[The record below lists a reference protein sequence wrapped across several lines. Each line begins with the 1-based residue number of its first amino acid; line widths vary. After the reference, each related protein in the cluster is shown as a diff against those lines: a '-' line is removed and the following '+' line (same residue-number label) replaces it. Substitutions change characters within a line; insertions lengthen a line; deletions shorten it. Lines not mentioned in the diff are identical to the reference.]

1 MIEKDAK
8 IYVAGHN
15 GMVGSAITR
24 CLKSNGY
31 ENIVRKSHSEL
42 DLTRQADVEAFFASE
57 KPDYVFLAA
66 AKVGGIEA
74 NMRHQADFLMTN
86 LQIQC
91 NVLSAAF
98 ENQVKKLLLLGSSCI
113 YPCKA
118 QQPITE
124 DALLTGPLEPTN
136 EGYAIAKISGMKQ
149 CEYYKRQYGADFIS
163 VMPCSLYGYNDNYD
177 VTRCH
182 LIPALIRKFHSAK
195 VHGRDYVTIWGTG
208 TVLREFLFADDMA
221 EGCVMAMN
229 CYDGEQF
236 LNIGYGRDY
245 TILQIAELV
254 KETVGFQGEIHT
266 DPSKPEGMYRKTVD
280 SSRINALGWRPR
292 VHFQEGLKLAYQWFL
307 ENVEDRDELYT

>member
-8 IYVAGHN
+8 IYVAGHK
-15 GMVGSAITR
+15 GMVGSAIAR
-24 CLKSNGY
+24 CLKRDGY
-31 ENIVRKSHSEL
+31 QNIVEKTHAEL
-42 DLTRQADVEAFFASE
+42 DLTRQANVEAFFAAE

-74 NMRHQADFLMTN
+74 NMKHQADFLMTN

-98 ENQVKKLLLLGSSCI
+98 KHRVKKLLLLGSSCI

-124 DALLTGPLEPTN
+124 STLLTGALEPTN

-149 CEYYKRQYGADFIS
+149 CEYYKKQYGANFIS
-163 VMPCSLYGYNDNYD
+163 VMPCNLYGYYDNYD

-195 VHGRDYVTIWGTG
+195 VHGRDYVTVWGTG
-208 TVLREFLFADDMA
+208 TVLREVLFADDLA
-221 EGCVMAMN
+221 EGCVMVMN
-229 CYDGEQF
+229 SYDGEQF
-236 LNIGYGRDY
+236 LNIGYGQDF
-245 TILQIAELV
+245 TILQIAEMV
-254 KETVGFQGEIHT
+254 KETVGFKGEICT
-266 DPSKPEGMYRKTVD
+266 DPSKPEGMYRKIID
-280 SSRINALGWRPR
+280 SSKINALGWRPKT
-292 VHFQEGLKLAYQWFL
+292 HILEGLKLTYQWFL
-307 ENVEDRDELYT
+307 ENIEDRDELYT